1 MLNESSRRA
10 AWYNRPMAHELEG
23 RIALVTGAASGIGY
37 ATCERFI
44 AEGATVIGVDIN
56 ADGLARLAAA
66 TGADTMTLD
75 VTSIDDWQRVV
86 ESVVARHG
94 RIDIAFLNAGR
105 MTRPASENMF
115 GDVSEVLNVEGYRR
129 IGSVNA
135 DGVVFGTIALVPQM
149 ERTGGDIV
157 ITASVAGL
165 VPFPHDPFYG
175 LTKHA
180 MVGYARS
187 LGPALESRGIRVN
200 VICPGATDT
209 GILAPDQRASRP
221 AEAWATPDFIA
232 DSVMAILR
240 GRGTGE
246 VWVRYKPTDAPW
258 RYEFAPSRERSV
270 ATTAAPILPTTDV
283 TAALDRYRA
292 LGFEADAYGEDDGD
306 PIYGFLKF
314 GAASLHLCRV
324 DRVDPTTSMVSC
336 YLYVADA
343 DALHARWSA
352 SGVAGRYGAP
362 VDTPYGLREGH
373 YIDPD
378 GNLIRYGSSV

>member
-1 MLNESSRRA
+1 
-10 AWYNRPMAHELEG
+10 MAQELEG
-23 RIALVTGAASGIGY
+23 RVALVTGAASGIGY
-37 ATCERFI
+37 ATCERFV
-44 AEGATVIGVDIN
+44 AEGATVVGVDIN
-56 ADGLARLAAA
+56 TDGLARLAAA
-66 TGADTMTLD
+66 TGADTMPLD
-75 VTSIDDWQRVV
+75 VTSIDDWHRVV
-86 ESVVARHG
+86 DAVVARHG

-115 GDVSEVLNVEGYRR
+115 GDVSEVLTVEGYRR

-135 DGVVFGTIALVPQM
+135 DGVVFGTIALVPHM
-149 ERTGGDIV
+149 ERAGGDIV

-180 MVGYARS
+180 MVGYTRS

-209 GILAPDQRASRP
+209 GILAPDQRAARP

-232 DSVMAILR
+232 DAVMTILR
-240 GRGTGE
+240 ARGTGE
-246 VWVRYKPTDAPW
+246 VWVRYKPTDAAW

-270 ATTAAPILPTTDV
+270 ATTAAPVLPTTDV
-283 TAALDRYRA
+283 AAALDRYGS
-292 LGFEADAYGEDDGD
+292 LGFETEAYAEGGNA
-306 PIYGFLKF
+306 PIYGFLKL
-314 GAASLHLCRV
+314 GAASLHLGRV
-324 DRVDPTTSMVSC
+324 DHLDPARSMVSC

-343 DALHARWSA
+343 DALHARWSS
-352 SGVAGRYGAP
+352 SGVAGRFGAP

-373 YIDPD
+373 YVDPD
-378 GNLIRYGSSV
+378 GNLIRYGSPMADHRAD